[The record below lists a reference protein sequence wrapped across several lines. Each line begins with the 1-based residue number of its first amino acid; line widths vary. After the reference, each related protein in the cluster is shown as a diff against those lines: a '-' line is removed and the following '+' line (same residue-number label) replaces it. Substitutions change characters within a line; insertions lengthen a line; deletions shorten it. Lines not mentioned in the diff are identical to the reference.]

1 MRYENWDVLLF
12 AEGSRVPIQE
22 FRTQCFVTKDRAMNL
37 QDLGA
42 KFYMAE
48 FLESPYLQTQ
58 AFINPSLFFPQNNNS
73 LQGGP
78 GQVPV
83 LTTFIPSLPQ
93 DNPFRVSIHSWER
106 PRPTRVLEGVM
117 QPDDSVMYEV
127 RIFIDGFCVSWREL
141 DKNGDQDCIRFPPF
155 HEEIL
160 RHTHW
165 DAGEMYGRIRVVV
178 AEGLTR
184 PHRSP
189 PFERVKDIIVFSF
202 QHAPLNVLEHSNIA
216 WPNPGMWLQGPRAFL
231 PYSVGGEK
239 AYVKDDDAH
248 SHSPSRQDTR
258 PTIGNIGPGQA
269 NLPYRLQGTAAV
281 PWQHNLWPEGD
292 LGWVVP
298 TPPIVDPFVDPYR
311 NCSNNRSTL
320 DDVSMPDY
328 VASTTS
334 SSRAISSNMS
344 FSRNQ
349 EPSAPAPIDDEQ
361 YNQLIE
367 ALSPKKVV
375 SGGTCAP
382 ANTPVS
388 TAPKKTKPSATAE
401 TRVKATRSGPLQEIS
416 QPGSRVSS
424 ASSVVSDASSGGKLP
439 GSLLSPSPNAFGK
452 EKGLSPA
459 SSRDGSVSRGTH
471 LKPTLPVTSSIDSK
485 RKRSPKTDRK
495 SIDSTSSLSP
505 TPSKK
510 ISRRKEKE
518 TLEKE
523 NSSDLSATR
532 ATRLSISDVE

>member
-1 MRYENWDVLLF
+1 
-12 AEGSRVPIQE
+12 
-22 FRTQCFVTKDRAMNL
+22 
-37 QDLGA
+37 
-42 KFYMAE
+42 
-48 FLESPYLQTQ
+48 
-58 AFINPSLFFPQNNNS
+58 
-73 LQGGP
+73 
-78 GQVPV
+78 
-83 LTTFIPSLPQ
+83 
-93 DNPFRVSIHSWER
+93 
-106 PRPTRVLEGVM
+106 
-117 QPDDSVMYEV
+117 MYEV
-127 RIFIDGFCVSWREL
+127 RIFIDGFCVSAGIIAEKL
-141 DKNGDQDCIRFPPF
+141 QGEAFSTKKLIGLMSSNGVLNWTKMETKTAFASLPFTKRSCAIPTGTPGRCTAGLGLVLADGPPQDPIGVRAFCPLLRAFPVFSFPPF
-155 HEEIL
+155 PL
-160 RHTHW
+160 SRTSP
-165 DAGEMYGRIRVVV
+165 GR
-178 AEGLTR
+178 EGTSITNVPLCF
-184 PHRSP
+184 P
-189 PFERVKDIIVFSF
+189 EDID
-202 QHAPLNVLEHSNIA
+202 VLEHSNIA

-239 AYVKDDDAH
+239 AYVKDDDAAFAFTK
-248 SHSPSRQDTR
+248 PSRHSAY
-258 PTIGNIGPGQA
+258 N
-269 NLPYRLQGTAAV
+269 
-281 PWQHNLWPEGD
+281 
-292 LGWVVP
+292 
-298 TPPIVDPFVDPYR
+298 R

-388 TAPKKTKPSATAE
+388 TAPKKTKLSATAE

-452 EKGLSPA
+452 EKALSPA